1 MDRDRAME
9 RKRRTAGDKTES
21 ESEGGKGGED
31 RRVYTETCSAQMTK
45 PTAAWQVFVCVCV
58 CVCVC
63 ERERED
69 ERECKHVCV

>member
-31 RRVYTETCSAQMTK
+31 RSTL
-45 PTAAWQVFVCVCV
+45 
-58 CVCVC
+58 
-63 ERERED
+63 
-69 ERECKHVCV
+69 KHVLHR